1 MAEKTKNMPN
11 AHLHDLL
18 IEELQ
23 LMLNVEKKLEK
34 ALEKMAEAAK
44 EESLKKA
51 FQDHQE
57 ETKGHVEKI
66 KEIFKALGASSR
78 SRRGKA
84 VKGLIDDA
92 ERIIEEFEGSEAS
105 DAALISAAQKV
116 EHYEIASY
124 GCMVTY
130 ADLMKHD
137 KAKNLLEEILKEE
150 KEADEKLSHIAYEK
164 VNEA

>member
-1 MAEKTKNMPN
+1 MAEKMKDMPN

-51 FQDHQE
+51 FQDHRE
-57 ETKGHVEKI
+57 ETKGHIEKI
-66 KEIFKALGASSR
+66 KEIFKVLGTSSR

-137 KAKNLLEEILKEE
+137 KAKKLLEEILKEE

-164 VNEA
+164 VNEK

>member
-1 MAEKTKNMPN
+1 MVGKMKDMPN

-34 ALEKMAEAAK
+34 ALEKMAQAAK

-51 FQDHQE
+51 FEDHRE

-66 KEIFKALGASSR
+66 KEIFKVLDTSSR

-137 KAKNLLEEILKEE
+137 KAKKLLEEILKEE

-164 VNEA
+164 VNKK

>member
-1 MAEKTKNMPN
+1 MVGKMKDMPN

-34 ALEKMAEAAK
+34 ALDKMAEAAK

-51 FQDHQE
+51 FQDHRE
-57 ETKGHVEKI
+57 ETKEHVEKI
-66 KEIFKALGASSR
+66 KEVFKVLDISSR

-92 ERIIEEFEGSEAS
+92 ERIIEEFEASEAS
-105 DAALISAAQKV
+105 DAALISAAQKI

-124 GCMVTY
+124 GCMITY

-137 KAKNLLEEILKEE
+137 KAKKILEEILKEE

-164 VNEA
+164 VNEK

>member
-1 MAEKTKNMPN
+1 MVGKMKDMPN

-34 ALEKMAEAAK
+34 ALEKMAQAAK

-51 FQDHQE
+51 FEDHRE

-66 KEIFKALGASSR
+66 KEVFKVLDISSR

-137 KAKNLLEEILKEE
+137 KAKKLLEEILKEE

-164 VNEA
+164 VNKK